1 MIRDILRAALTVVV
15 MAVAAG
21 LLIETR
27 FQLAAL
33 DAAHRAID
41 IRQVAGQ
48 PMPAQPIA
56 QPAPLRRLGRATLDL
71 ADAAL
76 GVVR

>member
-1 MIRDILRAALTVVV
+1 MIRDTVRAALAVVV

-27 FQLAAL
+27 FQLAAI

-48 PMPAQPIA
+48 PMYGQPIA

-76 GVVR
+76 GIVR